1 VTTRA
6 AAPAEAD
13 EPGER
18 PEMPLPTDP
27 KTIFLGGLFFI
38 ALMTVCYV
46 AQEIILPIVLACVLK
61 LLLEPVVRTLHRLY
75 VPRPIG
81 ALIAII
87 VLFGVVS
94 GFAAAVSGPATSW
107 AQKLPSGLP
116 RLEQHL
122 EFLTKPIDNMRSLLQ
137 KAEQVTQNQG
147 EQAVTVKGPGIAES
161 LLASTRVAAGGLF
174 TTVLLLFFLLISGD
188 TFLRRVV
195 EILPR
200 FSDKRQAVEI
210 AQQVEHDMSIYLVTI
225 TCMNMAVGIA
235 TGIMTWACGLGDPVL
250 WGSVAFLLN
259 YVVILGPMTGVV
271 MFLFVGLLSF
281 DELIWAMLPAALY
294 LTIHIMEGEVITPML
309 LARRFTLNPVMVIL
323 SLIAW
328 FWMWSVPGAILA
340 VPILAIT
347 KIICDR
353 IRPLMAFGHFLEGSS
368 RRIIET

>member
-1 VTTRA
+1 
-6 AAPAEAD
+6 
-13 EPGER
+13 
-18 PEMPLPTDP
+18 MPLPSNP
-27 KTIFLGGLFFI
+27 NTIFLGGLFLFAVLTI
-38 ALMTVCYV
+38 CYF
-46 AQEIILPIVLACVLK
+46 AQEIILPIVLALILK
-61 LLLEPVVRTLHRLY
+61 LLLEPVVRTLHRFY

-81 ALIAII
+81 AIVAIV

-94 GFAAAVSGPATSW
+94 GFGAAVSGPAAGW

-122 EFLTKPIDNMRSLLQ
+122 QFLTKPIDNMRSLLE
-137 KAEQVTQNQG
+137 KAEKATQSADGDSQS
-147 EQAVTVKGPGIAES
+147 VTVKGPGIAET

-174 TTVLLLFFLLISGD
+174 TTILLLFFLLISGD

-225 TCMNMAVGIA
+225 TCMNIAVGIA
-235 TGIMTWACGLGDPVL
+235 TGTVMWICGLGDPVL

-259 YVVILGPMTGVV
+259 YVVILGPLTGVV
-271 MFLFVGLLSF
+271 MFVFVGLLSF
-281 DELIWAMLPAALY
+281 DSLIWAILPAALY
-294 LTIHIMEGEVITPML
+294 LTIHVMEGEVITPML

-353 IRPLMAFGHFLEGSS
+353 IRPLMAFGHFLEG
-368 RRIIET
+368 